1 RSSQAASYSRES
13 NQLQAASQSLSR
25 NQSSQAASDRQA
37 ALSGASAEANGGQED
52 SGDFFATYGTKKERR
67 TVRKEAQVDDS
78 AERNEEGEQGQKRSD
93 SQEASVLR
101 LDAQGRNEE
110 GQQSLQRSGAKD
122 AAAKSL
128 AGAKNAQ
135 EAAKNRKGK
144 SERKKARQARK
155 EKANEAER
163 KKDKKQRAKGSE
175 RAQSRERDSQNSQVP
190 PPLPP
195 KPSPKKKQNA
205 RLDAI
210 ERQLPELQNLL
221 RTLQQDK
228 SSSHGSESSASNVQ
242 PPEPARDAH
251 RTQSTATEPVTFSKP
266 AVPHANANVGTD
278 ENLFEHRSQ
287 STETADFPSGLL
299 GSVVAS
305 SESPSKRKTSQEAKS
320 PPSKV
325 WQPDPVLSDGSEIDE
340 NMTPSSQAPVHAPP
354 ASNHKPE
361 SNESDPNDLPIDEDN
376 RSALCPEK
384 SKKEGDTTVNTTEI
398 YKTSTEHSKVSEK
411 SRSEVTREL
420 MDISEKEQY
429 LSEIARLKSVVSELE
444 SRTFVQETIRIR
456 ESQPSS
462 APVHRRTVGLMV
474 KPPCRDVA
482 INIFI
487 EEAKPAQRISTVS
500 SQRLMFFQSLRQS
513 YGISAAEMVNIITE
527 LLKRDVKSVG
537 LQVCM
542 DASPEPPGISSDV
555 DELNREHGILK
566 ASDHFI
572 DRKDTT
578 SMRTYSSGSR
588 FDSSVVKRRYET
600 DYTTNSTSDSLERS
614 TFDGDGD
621 RLSSPDSGSS
631 IKDSA
636 QLSSITARTDSG
648 WQGQEES
655 SNQEF
660 QFTTAAARA
669 NLPTLPAQT
678 KA

>member
-1 RSSQAASYSRES
+1 
-13 NQLQAASQSLSR
+13 
-25 NQSSQAASDRQA
+25 
-37 ALSGASAEANGGQED
+37 
-52 SGDFFATYGTKKERR
+52 
-67 TVRKEAQVDDS
+67 
-78 AERNEEGEQGQKRSD
+78 
-93 SQEASVLR
+93 
-101 LDAQGRNEE
+101 
-110 GQQSLQRSGAKD
+110 
-122 AAAKSL
+122 
-128 AGAKNAQ
+128 
-135 EAAKNRKGK
+135 
-144 SERKKARQARK
+144 
-155 EKANEAER
+155 
-163 KKDKKQRAKGSE
+163 
-175 RAQSRERDSQNSQVP
+175 
-190 PPLPP
+190 
-195 KPSPKKKQNA
+195 
-205 RLDAI
+205 
-210 ERQLPELQNLL
+210 
-221 RTLQQDK
+221 
-228 SSSHGSESSASNVQ
+228 
-242 PPEPARDAH
+242 
-251 RTQSTATEPVTFSKP
+251 
-266 AVPHANANVGTD
+266 
-278 ENLFEHRSQ
+278 
-287 STETADFPSGLL
+287 
-299 GSVVAS
+299 
-305 SESPSKRKTSQEAKS
+305 
-320 PPSKV
+320 
-325 WQPDPVLSDGSEIDE
+325 
-340 NMTPSSQAPVHAPP
+340 
-354 ASNHKPE
+354 
-361 SNESDPNDLPIDEDN
+361 
-376 RSALCPEK
+376 
-384 SKKEGDTTVNTTEI
+384 
-398 YKTSTEHSKVSEK
+398 
-411 SRSEVTREL
+411 

-487 EEAKPAQRISTVS
+487 EEAKPAQRSVGVNVSFEDGRKQTRTAVKSVPNAEPPKDRELVSRSAESNEYQRNNFSSNSTSISTVS

-660 QFTTAAARA
+660 QFTSDDGTVTTSRTIASRHILSRQVPPHSTFSNSSSGAHTSAFQQQVSSVFPSGTQGYETPQPIEEDSRLDGMALDSGNRVQNSMLQSQSSFSQSAQQTNSTTVSSVAQSKSVQQVNRTAVSSMTQSVEHNSSTAMSSMTQSRHQFGQQQLQLLELLKTNASA
-669 NLPTLPAQT
+669 F
-678 KA
+678 

>member
-135 EAAKNRKGK
+135 EAAKNRKEK

-361 SNESDPNDLPIDEDN
+361 SNESDPSQ
-376 RSALCPEK
+376 SAQQ
-384 SKKEGDTTVNTTEI
+384 TN
-398 YKTSTEHSKVSEK
+398 ST
-411 SRSEVTREL
+411 
-420 MDISEKEQY
+420 
-429 LSEIARLKSVVSELE
+429 
-444 SRTFVQETIRIR
+444 
-456 ESQPSS
+456 
-462 APVHRRTVGLMV
+462 
-474 KPPCRDVA
+474 
-482 INIFI
+482 
-487 EEAKPAQRISTVS
+487 TVS
-500 SQRLMFFQSLRQS
+500 SVAQSKSVQQVNRTAVSSMTQS
-513 YGISAAEMVNIITE
+513 VEHNSSTAMSSMTQSRHQFGQQQLQLLE
-527 LLKRDVKSVG
+527 LLKTN
-537 LQVCM
+537 
-542 DASPEPPGISSDV
+542 AS
-555 DELNREHGILK
+555 
-566 ASDHFI
+566 AF
-572 DRKDTT
+572 
-578 SMRTYSSGSR
+578 
-588 FDSSVVKRRYET
+588 
-600 DYTTNSTSDSLERS
+600 
-614 TFDGDGD
+614 
-621 RLSSPDSGSS
+621 
-631 IKDSA
+631 
-636 QLSSITARTDSG
+636 
-648 WQGQEES
+648 
-655 SNQEF
+655 
-660 QFTTAAARA
+660 
-669 NLPTLPAQT
+669 
-678 KA
+678 